1 MSHDSFTYKIFAT
14 FCMQLNKLLLF
25 NFINNISCNNVAIY
39 NPCNRCEVNK
49 FHACVKLRL
58 KLLLIVYCS
67 TILVSVDTNHCR
79 RGDTLVVPTQLR
91 VSTTRAS
98 STTEGHRPLSFNTAN
113 LSYSCTTRSS
123 CTVDVRFNT
132 IPCDNATRIVVNHL
146 LHLSRINKI
155 IQAFD
160 CSWL

>member
-1 MSHDSFTYKIFAT
+1 MSHDLFTYKIFAT

-25 NFINNISCNNVAIY
+25 NFINSIHCINVAIY
-39 NPCNRCEVNK
+39 NPCNWYEVNK
-49 FHACVKLRL
+49 FYACFKLRL
-58 KLLLIVYCS
+58 KLLFIVFCS

-79 RGDTLVVPTQLR
+79 HGDTLVVPIQLR

-98 STTEGHRPLSFNTAN
+98 LTTEGHRLLSFNTAN

-132 IPCDNATRIVVNHL
+132 TPCDKATCIVVNHYCTC
-146 LHLSRINKI
+146 
-155 IQAFD
+155 QA
-160 CSWL
+160 